1 MADDIGWAMVFF
13 AVVGLMIAVGV
24 VIGIIVAGRID
35 RLMAPKRPGA
45 RDDAPP
51 PPEEDRP

>member
-1 MADDIGWAMVFF
+1 MVDDIGWAILFL

-35 RLMAPKRPGA
+35 RLQAPKRPGGG
-45 RDDAPP
+45 DDDPP
-51 PPEEDRP
+51 PRQEDGL